1 MVVETESVGGEH
13 RPHYYP
19 IPVYLSFGF
28 GVWARGRVDLSGAIE
43 INPLIDSRSP
53 GESPGARVV
62 HKSPGMLTDTHR
74 WCVFR
79 RVSKPIGIYFVR
91 WCQIHPSQKLF
102 LRLVSTCGQP
112 TLNKGRCKLYGE

>member
-62 HKSPGMLTDTHR
+62 HKSPGMLTHIGG
-74 WCVFR
+74 VFFGAFR
-79 RVSKPIGIYFVR
+79 NPSAFISSVGVKSIHHKNCFSVSLAHVGN
-91 WCQIHPSQKLF
+91 QL
-102 LRLVSTCGQP
+102 
-112 TLNKGRCKLYGE
+112 